1 MNVQELIDGLEKKK
15 EELRRE
21 CELKI
26 NSIDATIQT
35 LLGSSTPIER
45 TPPQLNKNG
54 ERLYSVDLLT
64 KLVDKDHFKAFF
76 SEKAFKRKVV
86 SILVAENRFMHIR
99 QLAEIVG
106 RLDPNLKSDD
116 LAKDISVALFASKKD
131 KDTTLTSIT
140 IGNMLVDSFWGS
152 KNWLDDKGIPKPKH
166 MYDKTQLSEHRKQ
179 KTVL

>member
-35 LLGSSTPIER
+35 LLGSSTPIEK
-45 TPPQLNKNG
+45 TPPQVKKNG
-54 ERLYSVDLLT
+54 EQLYSVDLLT
-64 KLVDKDHFKAFF
+64 KVVDKDHFKAFF
-76 SEKAFKRKVV
+76 TEKAFKRKVV

-99 QLAEIVG
+99 ELAEIVG

-116 LAKDISVALFASKKD
+116 LAKDISVALFAAKKD
-131 KDTTLTSIT
+131 KNSTLTSIT
-140 IGNMLVDSFWGS
+140 IGKMLVDSFWGS
-152 KNWLDDKGIPKPKH
+152 KNWLDENGKPKTKY
-166 MYDKTQLSEHRKQ
+166 MYDLAQLSENRKQ